1 MDREAL
7 ALSLRLAGATALLL
21 LPVGLWLGRR
31 LAFGRFR
38 GRGLVE
44 ALVTLPLVLPPTVL
58 GFYLLQ
64 SFTGTSP
71 LGALFEALAGQPLAF
86 TFAGLLVACTVANLP
101 FAVQPMQR
109 AFEAIPRE
117 VREAAAVSGLSPLA
131 AFLKIELPL
140 ALPGVLT
147 AMVLTFAHTIG
158 EFGVVLMVGGAIPGE
173 TRTAAIAIYD
183 SVQAFD
189 MEAAGRM
196 SALLLL
202 LSVAAIL
209 AVQSLG
215 RRVQPHG

>member
-1 MDREAL
+1 MDGEAL
-7 ALSLRLAGATALLL
+7 GLSLRLAAATVLML
-21 LPVGLWLGRR
+21 LPVGLWLGRA

-38 GRGLVE
+38 GKALVE

-64 SFTGTSP
+64 GFTASALP
-71 LGALFEALAGQPLAF
+71 GALFEALADQPLAF
-86 TFAGLLVACTVANLP
+86 SFAGLLLALMVANLP
-101 FAVQPMQR
+101 FAVQPIQR
-109 AFEAIPRE
+109 GFEAIPRD

-131 AFLKIELPL
+131 AFMKIELPL

-147 AMVLTFAHTIG
+147 AMVLTFAHSIG

-189 MEAAGRM
+189 MAAAGRM

-202 LSVAAIL
+202 LSVVAIL

-215 RRVQPHG
+215 RRAHG